1 MRVGKARPR
10 DRSVTDLKER
20 SRFEA
25 EFARIDA
32 SNDPFVSAVR
42 ATRMP
47 MLITDPSQPDNP
59 IVFVNAAFSRL
70 TGYGHDEI
78 LGRNCRFLQGPET
91 DAADVDRVRSAI
103 ERRVPIEI
111 ELLNYKKNGETFWN
125 RLLVSPVFDRDGTL
139 TYFFASQFDVTLE
152 REKLARIRADRDA
165 LEREVERR
173 TFDLVRSEERLR
185 FILKAGRLGS
195 WTLDLADLRLV
206 TSDICKTNFG
216 REPDEPFTFE
226 DLVAAILPEDRD
238 RMQAAMAAS
247 VETRGDYDIEYRVRL
262 PGGDVRWLQAR
273 GQTFH
278 DADGRPL
285 SMAGVTID
293 ATERKRAEEHR
304 ALLADELRHR
314 VKNSMATMQS
324 IAHQT
329 LGNAASLED
338 ARATLD
344 ARLQSLSKAHDVLT
358 RESWV
363 GAPLAEVADET
374 LRAFRGG
381 VGQRFLVSGPEVWL
395 PPRLTLA
402 FTMALHELATNAAKY
417 GALSNDAGR
426 VLLNW
431 KVVGGAHPPRF
442 SLLWEEVGGPPV
454 PKPTRRGFGTRLI
467 ERALAL
473 ETGGTAEIAFRRRG
487 VVFTLEAPL
496 PDQVPAAEA
505 AGP

>member
-1 MRVGKARPR
+1 VA
-10 DRSVTDLKER
+10 DLKER

-25 EFARIDA
+25 EFARTDA

-59 IVFVNAAFSRL
+59 IVFVNEAFSQL
-70 TGYGHDEI
+70 TGYSHDET
-78 LGRNCRFLQGPET
+78 LGQNCRFLQGPGT
-91 DAADVDRVRSAI
+91 DAADVAKVRSAI
-103 ERRVPIEI
+103 ARRVPIEI
-111 ELLNYKKNGETFWN
+111 DLLNYKKNGETFWN

-152 REKLARIRADRDA
+152 REKLARIQADRDA
-165 LEREVERR
+165 LERAVERR

-206 TSDICKTNFG
+206 TSDTYKSNLG
-216 REPDEPFTFE
+216 REPDEPFSFE

-247 VETRGDYDIEYRVRL
+247 IETRSDYDIEFRVRL
-262 PGGDVRWLQAR
+262 PGGEVRWLQAR

-278 DADGRPL
+278 DAEGRPL

-329 LGNAASLED
+329 LRNAASLED

-358 RESWV
+358 RESWA

-381 VGQRFLVSGPEVWL
+381 VGQRFLVTGPDLWL

-426 VLLNW
+426 ILLNW
-431 KVVGGAHPPRF
+431 EIVGGAPPTRF
-442 SLLWEEVGGPPV
+442 VLRWEEVGGPPV
-454 PKPTRRGFGTRLI
+454 TEPARRGFGTRLI
-467 ERALAL
+467 ERALAV
-473 ETGGTAEIAFRRRG
+473 EAGGTAAIAFRRRG

-496 PDQVPAAEA
+496 PDQVPAAAEA
-505 AGP
+505 AGA